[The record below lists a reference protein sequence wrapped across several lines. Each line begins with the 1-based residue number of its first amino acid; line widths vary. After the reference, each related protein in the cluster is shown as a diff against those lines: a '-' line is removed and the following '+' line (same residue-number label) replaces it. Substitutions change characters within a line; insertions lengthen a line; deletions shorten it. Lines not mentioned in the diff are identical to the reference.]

1 MKANA
6 MTNKSLGYLLAR
18 LSFGLGLAELRR
30 ARQITGALGVE
41 GREEVVPTYG
51 YRELASGAALLAAPS
66 SAVPVW
72 ARVAGDVLD
81 LGTLGAAFRQRG
93 ARTGPLLGAI
103 AFVGGALLLDL
114 WAARRM
120 EHA

>member
-1 MKANA
+1 
-6 MTNKSLGYLLAR
+6 MTNKSLGYLLAG

-30 ARQITGALGVE
+30 AGQITGALGVE
-41 GREEVVPTYG
+41 GREDVVRTYG

-81 LGTLGAAFRQRG
+81 LGTLGAAFRERG
-93 ARTGPLLGAI
+93 ARTGPLLGAL

-120 EHA
+120 ENA